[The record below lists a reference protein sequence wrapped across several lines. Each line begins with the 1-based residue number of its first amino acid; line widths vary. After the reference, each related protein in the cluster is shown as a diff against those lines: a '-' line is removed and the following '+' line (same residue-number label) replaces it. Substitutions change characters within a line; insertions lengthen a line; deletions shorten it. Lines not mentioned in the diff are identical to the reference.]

1 MTVADAIAV
10 MLYTCTM
17 TTKEQAQQIP
27 EHIGDALNYCVTQ
40 LEASD
45 VFFGHGTD
53 NAWDESVQLV
63 LGAAEV
69 ALDSD
74 DGALQIALLPAQREH
89 IADIL
94 SRRIKDRQPLPYLLG
109 YAWFAGLRFRSD
121 ARAIVPRSPLAELIH
136 NDFAPWY
143 SGPEPSRVLD
153 LCCGSGCIGIATA
166 HYLDGV
172 EVDLADLDSQA
183 LTLAQENVADF
194 GLQNRVSVIHSDL
207 FADVPCAAKYDLI
220 LCNPPYVDAGDLAS
234 MPAEYGH
241 EPKLALGSGSDGLD
255 LSRRILAQAE
265 QYLNTDGLLVL
276 EVGNSWVALEEAYP
290 RVPFTWLEFANG
302 GHGVLAITRNELKE
316 FSASFAL

>member
-1 MTVADAIAV
+1 
-10 MLYTCTM
+10 MLYTYHM
-17 TTKEQAQQIP
+17 TTNVQAQQIP
-27 EHIGDALNYCVTQ
+27 EHIGDALNYCVAQ
-40 LEASD
+40 FEASD

-69 ALDSD
+69 PLDSD
-74 DGALQIALLPAQREH
+74 DGALQIALSPAQREH

-94 SRRIKDRQPLPYLLG
+94 SRRINDKLPLPYLLG

-143 SGPEPSRVLD
+143 RGPEPQRVLD

-166 HYLDGV
+166 HYLEGV
-172 EVDLADLDSQA
+172 AVDLADLDPQA
-183 LTLAQENVADF
+183 LALARENVADF
-194 GLQNRVSVIHSDL
+194 GLQSRVSVVQSDL
-207 FADVPCAAKYDLI
+207 FDSISTAAKYDLI
-220 LCNPPYVDAGDLAS
+220 LCNPPYVDAADLAS

-241 EPKLALGSGSDGLD
+241 EPELALGSGSDGLE

-265 QYLNTDGLLVL
+265 QYLNTEGLLVL

-290 RVPFTWLEFANG
+290 GVPFTWLEFAHG

-316 FSASFAL
+316 YSASFAL